1 MKNVFLCQD
10 LYFSAVEDDPKI
22 VQKAKAEGVD
32 VDPMQFS
39 TLRFYHHAD
48 PKNQAI
54 NKYGSRYQLGEDSM
68 EGDSS
73 KFAQGAST
81 TVEIVRLPIS

>member
-54 NKYGSRYQLGEDSM
+54 NKYGKVVINLEKIQWR
-68 EGDSS
+68 
-73 KFAQGAST
+73 
-81 TVEIVRLPIS
+81 EIHRNLRKVHRPLLKS